1 MNGKQ
6 NIRKGTHNYWVN
18 AIKYFINLN
27 KSFDI
32 IDNQQ

>member
-6 NIRKGTHNYWVN
+6 NSRKGTHNYWVN
-18 AIKYFINLN
+18 AIKYLN

-32 IDNQQ
+32 IDNRQ